1 MNKKKA
7 KVIKSFIEND
17 TNVSKTCRACNI
29 SRKTFYLWKEQ
40 DEEFASLVDDC
51 EEAITDEIEGLLRE
65 RVRELDTTAI
75 IFYLKTKGKKRG
87 YTEKKEVEMSG
98 KIPLAVPKEIYDKL

>member
-1 MNKKKA
+1 MEAKKA
-7 KVIKSFIEND
+7 KFIQAFIDND
-17 TNVSKTCRACNI
+17 TNVSKACRASGI
-29 SRKTFYLWKEQ
+29 PRRTFYTWKEN
-40 DEEFASLVDDC
+40 DKEFADLVDDC

-87 YTEKKEVEMSG
+87 YIEKQEIKVQEDVEFHLKFG
-98 KIPLAVPKEIYDKL
+98 E

>member
-1 MNKKKA
+1 MDKKKA
-7 KVIKSFIEND
+7 KFIKAFIAND
-17 TNVSKTCRACNI
+17 TNISKACRECRIA
-29 SRKTFYLWKEQ
+29 RQTFYDWKEN
-40 DEEFASLVDDC
+40 DEEFAGLVSDT

-87 YTEKKEVEMSG
+87 YVEKQ
-98 KIPLAVPKEIYDKL
+98 EIKVQDDIEFHLKFGE

>member
-1 MNKKKA
+1 MDKKKA

-40 DEEFASLVDDC
+40 DEEFAALVDDC

-75 IFYLKTKGKKRG
+75 IFFLKTKGKKRG
-87 YTEKKEVEMSG
+87 YVEKQ
-98 KIPLAVPKEIYDKL
+98 EIKVQDDIEFHLKFGE